1 LLDGTI
7 KSIVNGITITLPK
20 GQKHA
25 KNYYDCVHRR
35 TDEMATRRVG
45 YCDYR
50 HGYLPDFDQ
59 PLPIIFRFGVYSDL
73 HSTPRLENR

>member
-1 LLDGTI
+1 
-7 KSIVNGITITLPK
+7 
-20 GQKHA
+20 
-25 KNYYDCVHRR
+25 
-35 TDEMATRRVG
+35 MATRRVG